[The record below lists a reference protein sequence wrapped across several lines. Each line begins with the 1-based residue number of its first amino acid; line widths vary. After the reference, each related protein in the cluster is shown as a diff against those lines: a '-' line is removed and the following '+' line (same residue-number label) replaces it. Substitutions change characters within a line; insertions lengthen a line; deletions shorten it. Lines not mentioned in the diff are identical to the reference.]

1 MVTVAEILSRKGS
14 RVVSAPPETSILD
27 AAILMN
33 QNRVG
38 SLVVIDDP
46 TGDIVGILSERDILT
61 RLVAAEREPR
71 RTAVRDIMTSP
82 VVCCERTTSIDEL
95 RATMHGRRIR
105 HIPVRDGQKLCGL
118 VSIGDVNA
126 WHADGLEQT
135 VHALE
140 DYVTR
145 G

>member
-33 QNRVG
+33 QSRVG
-38 SLVVIDDP
+38 SVVVTDRAS
-46 TGDIVGILSERDILT
+46 GAIVGILSERDILT
-61 RLVAAEREPR
+61 RLVAAERDAR
-71 RTAVRDIMTSP
+71 RTAIRDIMTSP
-82 VVCCERTTSIDEL
+82 VICCERTTSIDEL
-95 RATMHGRRIR
+95 RAIMHARRIR
-105 HIPVRDGQKLCGL
+105 HIPVRDENGVCGM